1 MTGRRTIAIAAA
13 AVVALAIPATL
24 VVTGLRLLA
33 NDWYVHAE
41 YARPGFPDDP
51 YGLTKDERTDLALIG
66 LRSIQPHHSEGVQLL
81 REARLPDGG
90 PAFTEREIV
99 HMQDVRTLVGALYW
113 YHLGALALIFVVALA
128 FRRSTTA
135 RGLLSRALLAG
146 GLLTLGGALLLVIL
160 MLAAF
165 DWLFTNFHT
174 VFFEGETWLFPT
186 TDTLIRIYPETFW
199 SDFSIVLG
207 VLTVVQALALA
218 GASWWWLR
226 RSRAVAP
233 SGSLAE
239 THLSSAP

>member
-1 MTGRRTIAIAAA
+1 MPVRRTIAILAA
-13 AVVALAIPATL
+13 AVVALAIPAAL
-24 VVTGLRLLA
+24 VVNGLRLLA
-33 NDWYVHAE
+33 SDWYVHAE
-41 YARPGFPDDP
+41 YERPGFPDDR

-81 REARLPDGG
+81 REARLPDGS

-113 YHLGALALIFVVALA
+113 YHLGALALILVVAVS
-128 FRRSTTA
+128 FRRSSTS
-135 RGLLSRALLAG
+135 RGLLPRALLAG

-165 DWLFTNFHT
+165 DWLFENFHT
-174 VFFEGETWLFPT
+174 AFFEGDTWLFPT

-218 GASWWWLR
+218 GGSWWWLR
-226 RSRAVAP
+226 RGRHVSPAAALEESR
-233 SGSLAE
+233 
-239 THLSSAP
+239 LSSSP